1 MRKKRGPAPVKL
13 WTVLEV
19 AYIAKYY
26 EHDGAESLAAA
37 FDISKGAIDRLIW
50 ILRRN
55 GELEQYRTI
64 WQEHVNRR
72 F

>member
-1 MRKKRGPAPVKL
+1 MRKKRGPAPLKL

-37 FDISKGAIDRLIW
+37 FDISKGAVDRLIHV
-50 ILRRN
+50 LKKN
-55 GELEQYRTI
+55 GEYEQYQRI
-64 WQEHVNRR
+64 WYQHIRR